1 MNKTHVVN
9 SGNLSRKDIDKR
21 INIERIWI
29 HGYGNFLENTW
40 EHKVDIFLLLGCD
53 TTLPR
58 VAEKIRDIKR
68 RRRSRTV
75 AFVHLKETRSL
86 VNFSD

>member
-1 MNKTHVVN
+1 VN

-29 HGYGNFLENTW
+29 RGYGNFLENSW
-40 EHKVDIFLLLGCD
+40 GHKVDIFLLSGCD

-58 VAEKIRDIKR
+58 VAKKIRDRKR
-68 RRRSRTV
+68 RRRSRTF
-75 AFVHLKETRSL
+75 AFVHLKASRPL